1 MKTATFE
8 IEGRIDELL
17 VVLDKDIQH
26 MQDSLSR
33 LNELRSLVVK
43 RNEADLG
50 KLLESIQADSDSYRS
65 HELKR
70 ESIRKELANAL
81 GCDLK
86 QMTLSRLE
94 VVVSEERKAQVATK
108 KARLR
113 ALTRQLKKEHLS
125 TAMLLSDCARFNGL
139 LLKSIFD
146 LGKTETVIYNSNGDT
161 KRQTDAAFVNLQ
173 F

>member
-1 MKTATFE
+1 MKAATVE
-8 IEGRIDELL
+8 IEDKIDELL
-17 VVLDKDIQH
+17 VVLNEDVQH
-26 MQDSLSR
+26 IQDSLSR
-33 LNELRSLVVK
+33 LNELRSLVIK
-43 RNEADLG
+43 RNDTDLG
-50 KLLESIQADSDSYRS
+50 KLLESIQGESDSYRS

-125 TAMLLSDCARFNGL
+125 TAMLLSDCARFNSQL
-139 LLKSIFD
+139 LSSVFN
-146 LGKTETVIYNSNGDT
+146 LGKVGIVCYDSKGSAKRGVTE
-161 KRQTDAAFVNLQ
+161 AFVNLQ

>member
-1 MKTATFE
+1 MKAATFE
-8 IEGRIDELL
+8 IEDKVDELL
-17 VVLDKDIQH
+17 VVLDKDIEH
-26 MQDSLSR
+26 IQDSLSR

-50 KLLESIQADSDSYRS
+50 KLLEGIQAEADNYRS
-65 HELKR
+65 HELRR

-113 ALTRQLKKEHLS
+113 ELTKQLKKEHLS
-125 TAMLLSDCARFNGL
+125 TAMLLSDCARFNSQL
-139 LLKSIFD
+139 LSSVFD
-146 LGKTETVIYNSNGDT
+146 LGKVGIVCYDSKGSAKRGATE
-161 KRQTDAAFVNLQ
+161 AFVNLQ